1 MNQVKIFRP
10 KKIAVDIFDK
20 KHELHRLTRGDV
32 IDLAG
37 LLMDAR
43 QGFSGVSAEDIK
55 TIVLATGGILTRLME
70 ISFPTF
76 EEWDCLAVADEL
88 ELFEIVW
95 AENNIPG
102 IIANFTRLGERIAE
116 ATQTQK

>member
-1 MNQVKIFRP
+1 VNQVKIFRP

-32 IDLAG
+32 E
-37 LLMDAR
+37 AR

-55 TIVLATGGILTRLME
+55 NIVLATGGVLTRLME
-70 ISFPTF
+70 LSFPTF
-76 EEWDCLAVADEL
+76 EGWGELPIADEL
-88 ELFEIVW
+88 ELFETVW

-102 IIANFTRLGERIAE
+102 IIANFTKLGERIAT
-116 ATQTQK
+116 ATVQK